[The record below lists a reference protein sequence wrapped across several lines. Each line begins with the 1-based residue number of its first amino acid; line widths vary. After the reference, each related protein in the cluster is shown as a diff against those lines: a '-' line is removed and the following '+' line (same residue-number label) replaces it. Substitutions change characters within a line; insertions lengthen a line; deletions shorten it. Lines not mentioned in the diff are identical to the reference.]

1 MIDGLACPE
10 REKKAISGIFNPNR
24 ALDTRMQLSK
34 YPFPALGLG
43 RHAQLDDF
51 VGVALRAG

>member
-1 MIDGLACPE
+1 
-10 REKKAISGIFNPNR
+10 
-24 ALDTRMQLSK
+24 MQLSK

-51 VGVALRAG
+51 VGVALGAGSSGNRVFAFAQLQR